1 MIRYLIGAAAVT
13 IGWATYVA
21 YLRDVIAG
29 RTRPHVF
36 SWFMWAFATLV
47 AYAVQVAHGAGLGAF
62 AGSAAPAIACLA
74 VFVLGVRQGGE
85 RDITRMDVIFLAS
98 SLGALGLWLVA
109 DRPLTAIV
117 LLTAVDVLAFVPT
130 ARKAWVKPH
139 EETVSCY
146 VGGAVRTALA
156 LTVMGQYD
164 AVTVLYPA
172 VWLVANGGFAVFLLS
187 RRGALA
193 PVAVAVPA

>member
-47 AYAVQVAHGAGLGAF
+47 AYAVQLSHGGGLGAL
-62 AGSAAPAIACLA
+62 AGSAAPAVACLA

-109 DRPLTAIV
+109 DRPLTAVV

-156 LTVMGQYD
+156 LAVMGRYD

-172 VWLVANGGFAVFLLS
+172 VWLVANGGFGVFLLA
-187 RRGALA
+187 RRRARL
-193 PVAVAVPA
+193 AVPVGVAA